1 MKMYKRLRE
10 LREEN
15 KLLQKN
21 LAEYLHCSQV
31 AYSRYELGARD
42 IPTEVLIKL
51 AGFYNISVDYLLGLS
66 DNRKIS
72 DNKNR

>member
-51 AGFYNISVDYLLGLS
+51 AEFYNISVDYLLGLS

-72 DNKNR
+72 DNKS

>member
-31 AYSRYELGARD
+31 AYSRYELGARY

-72 DNKNR
+72 DNKS

>member
-1 MKMYKRLRE
+1 MYKRLRE

-51 AGFYNISVDYLLGLS
+51 AEFYNISVDYLLGLS

-72 DNKNR
+72 DNKS

>member
-31 AYSRYELGARD
+31 AYSRYELGTRD

-66 DNRKIS
+66 DNRKIA
-72 DNKNR
+72 DNKN

>member
-1 MKMYKRLRE
+1 MYKRLRE

-72 DNKNR
+72 DNKS

>member
-1 MKMYKRLRE
+1 MYKRIRE

-72 DNKNR
+72 DNKN

>member
-72 DNKNR
+72 DNKS